1 MQITPKRIKQTI
13 RFYNDNNES
22 YRSIFFQLNP
32 ERIEDLILLM
42 AISKNSIIQFLK
54 ASSYDTD
61 LSNALFDFY
70 EIDSKTVSQIV
81 KWNLEKMDR
90 YAVRSLFYLITTGK
104 KNLKEFS
111 STYSVIEKFKPN
123 FKKSWESTD
132 NGLLQNLI
140 NSLKTKREIV
150 KIGYGFEKRFDKA
163 AINLGLP
170 FKKYQRTSSSGNTVD
185 RLIGKTYIEISVMNS
200 DGGSIAYKS
209 QSIINSYKN
218 AKSKGFKFVAILDG
232 AGWRCRK
239 EYKDMEKIGIPIY
252 NLTDVPYLFRDLCK
266 SYKIK
271 KTSEQISESWN
282 NN

>member
-32 ERIEDLILLM
+32 ERVEDLILLM

-54 ASSYDTD
+54 ASSYDMD

-70 EIDSKTVSQIV
+70 KIDSKVVSQIV

-90 YAVRSLFYLITTGK
+90 HAVRSLFYLITTGK

-132 NGLLQNLI
+132 NGLLQNL
-140 NSLKTKREIV
+140 V
-150 KIGYGFEKRFDKA
+150 
-163 AINLGLP
+163 
-170 FKKYQRTSSSGNTVD
+170 YQS
-185 RLIGKTYIEISVMNS
+185 
-200 DGGSIAYKS
+200 
-209 QSIINSYKN
+209 
-218 AKSKGFKFVAILDG
+218 
-232 AGWRCRK
+232 
-239 EYKDMEKIGIPIY
+239 
-252 NLTDVPYLFRDLCK
+252 
-266 SYKIK
+266 
-271 KTSEQISESWN
+271 
-282 NN
+282 